1 MPYHDKSSPDKNIT
15 RQTRTQETETQIEQ
29 ITELTPPV
37 GGGGDNPITLV
48 NQIAQQDQNWTYE
61 LTGEPYVGLYH
72 QHQDGTYMIGAGQ
85 LGVVH
90 EINLNEVII
99 QPTESLD
106 LNIPDIPE
114 SDMSSTAP
122 NQPESDPVADYE
134 TIQEVREIVSD
145 LFYKFWFESNTLTDE
160 QVLSLQTTIRDGIKQ
175 TGRTEDEPLVFY
187 KKDRNTLENR
197 QDLQG
202 ESFEL
207 ICNDI
212 FNNNIPNIII
222 PTLFSFPLPTTE
234 PYNSGVELATNT
246 TQEIK
251 RYIIKYDNNG
261 LIYNVITAEEL
272 LTIQE
277 VPEMDPVIIDDS
289 FINILNLSQ
298 LTTVKTGT
306 KINPTKAREVLDTNI
321 FELLPTQ
328 TTRQDQINDFFNE
341 FNDLIGQPPPYEDI
355 DNDGVGE
362 NIPEELFNQD
372 EQNRVSYENKS
383 TAYITRLNSQ
393 ANTNNQDKTLESM
406 RNQLNTYLADVDNVI
421 QVISDERPEYENKSS
436 GFLKIRKPNQA
447 IILRNPNQ
455 ELEFQKDNSYLT
467 NGFTITMWVRFVG
480 KTGRGTLFN
489 FGNPTS
495 TEEPYGFR
503 LETIT
508 RLDNQDK
515 YRRIIRL
522 VVRNHINGKL
532 YDSSFGAETR
542 NRYNT
547 IQNNALAFNDSTD
560 ARFYDYVQVP
570 TTDLNEWFF
579 VCATYDPTID
589 EEGSFEEPYFTF
601 FRRNKQF
608 WLNHIEAEFSAAGL
622 EDNFVANSGF
632 GARCKVEIISR
643 SDLLRARGF
652 KVDSLEYNV

>member
-1 MPYHDKSSPDKNIT
+1 MPYHDTRKPPQRLRPRQPQRPD
-15 RQTRTQETETQIEQ
+15 QTEPTEP
-29 ITELTPPV
+29 TEPQDDLNGNGDV
-37 GGGGDNPITLV
+37 GENPIIFAGLY
-48 NQIAQQDQNWTYE
+48 AEEQDGWTYIIS
-61 LTGEPYVGLYH
+61 GEPYIGDYH
-72 QHQDGTYMIGAGQ
+72 QHQDGTFMIGAGEV
-85 LGVVH
+85 GISH
-90 EINLNEVII
+90 EINPDEEIEQSLTVTEII
-99 QPTESLD
+99 TLDNPLEESSIEAS
-106 LNIPDIPE
+106 IPDE
-114 SDMSSTAP
+114 
-122 NQPESDPVADYE
+122 V
-134 TIQEVREIVSD
+134 TILSVREIVTD
-145 LFYKFWFESNTLTDE
+145 IFYKKFFESNTLTEE
-160 QVLSLQTTIRDGIKQ
+160 QILSVQTTIRDGYPQ
-175 TGRTEDEPLVFY
+175 TGRTEDEQLVFY
-187 KKDRNTLENR
+187 KKDRNTLES
-197 QDLQG
+197 QDDLQG
-202 ESFEL
+202 QSFD
-207 ICNDI
+207 DI
-212 FNNNIPNIII
+212 
-222 PTLFSFPLPTTE
+222 
-234 PYNSGVELATNT
+234 V
-246 TQEIK
+246 Q
-251 RYIIKYDNNG
+251 YIYDNDLLTVNLEDNFSLETYDYKG
-261 LIYNVITAEEL
+261 DIPEEL
-272 LTIQE
+272 LSMEDLGSLELRNYDIKYLPQNDLSFTITIATE
-277 VPEMDPVIIDDS
+277 VVEY
-289 FINILNLSQ
+289 INDEWQPLTNPYFTDALNLSQ
-298 LTTVKTGT
+298 IVKPKIGT
-306 KINPTKAREVLDTNI
+306 KINPEKAREVLDTNI

-328 TTRQDQINDFFNE
+328 TTRQNQINDFFNE
-341 FNDLIGQPPPYEDI
+341 FNDLIGQAPPYEDI

-383 TAYITRLNSQ
+383 TAYITRLDNQ
-393 ANTNNQDKTLESM
+393 ADSNNQGKTLESM
-406 RNQLNTYLADVDNVI
+406 RNQLNTYLADVDNVV
-421 QVISDERPEYENKSS
+421 QVISDERPEYENKSE

-467 NGFTITMWVRFVG
+467 DGFTITMWIRFVG

-503 LETIT
+503 LETLT
-508 RLDNQDK
+508 REPTNNDPK

-522 VVRNHINGKL
+522 VVRNHTNGKL

-547 IQNNALAFNDSTD
+547 IQNNAPAFNDSTD

>member
-1 MPYHDKSSPDKNIT
+1 MNAIDRFLGKIAKQDKKDGCWQWTAS
-15 RQTRTQETETQIEQ
+15 RTQQGYGMFSFQGKSI
-29 ITELTPPV
+29 P
-37 GGGGDNPITLV
+37 
-48 NQIAQQDQNWTYE
+48 AHRFAYE
-61 LTGEPYVGLYH
+61 HYKG
-72 QHQDGTYMIGAGQ
+72 
-85 LGVVH
+85 
-90 EINLNEVII
+90 
-99 QPTESLD
+99 
-106 LNIPDIPE
+106 DIPE
-114 SDMSSTAP
+114 ELLSM
-122 NQPESDPVADYE
+122 E
-134 TIQEVREIVSD
+134 D
-145 LFYKFWFESNTLTDE
+145 LG
-160 QVLSLQTTIRDGIKQ
+160 SL
-175 TGRTEDEPLVFY
+175 EL
-187 KKDRNTLENR
+187 RNY
-197 QDLQG
+197 D
-202 ESFEL
+202 
-207 ICNDI
+207 
-212 FNNNIPNIII
+212 
-222 PTLFSFPLPTTE
+222 
-234 PYNSGVELATNT
+234 
-246 TQEIK
+246 
-251 RYIIKYDNNG
+251 IKYLPQND
-261 LIYNVITAEEL
+261 LSFTITIATEVVEYINDEWQP
-272 LTIQE
+272 LTN
-277 VPEMDPVIIDDS
+277 PYFTDA
-289 FINILNLSQ
+289 LNLSQ
-298 LTTVKTGT
+298 IVKPKIGT
-306 KINPTKAREVLDTNI
+306 KINPEKAREVLDTNI

-328 TTRQDQINDFFNE
+328 TTRQNQINDFFNE
-341 FNDLIGQPPPYEDI
+341 FNDLIGQAPPYEDI

-383 TAYITRLNSQ
+383 TAYITRLDNQ
-393 ANTNNQDKTLESM
+393 ADSNNQGKTLESM
-406 RNQLNTYLADVDNVI
+406 RNQLNTYLADVDNVV
-421 QVISDERPEYENKSS
+421 QVISDERPEYENKSE

-467 NGFTITMWVRFVG
+467 DGFTITMWIRFVG

-503 LETIT
+503 LETLT
-508 RLDNQDK
+508 REPTNNDPK

-522 VVRNHINGKL
+522 VVRNHTNGKL

-547 IQNNALAFNDSTD
+547 IQNNAPAFNDSTD